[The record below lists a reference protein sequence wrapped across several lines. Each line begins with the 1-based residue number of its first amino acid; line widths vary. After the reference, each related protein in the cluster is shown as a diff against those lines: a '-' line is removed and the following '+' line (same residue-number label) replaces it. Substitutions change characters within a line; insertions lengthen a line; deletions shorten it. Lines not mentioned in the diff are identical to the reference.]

1 MSIDNTLLVEILCV
15 KKMKKSLRRYLNE
28 SRFPYIWRHLKMTS
42 RSLFAALSAVVL
54 LGTAVPS
61 FAEGTAPA
69 AATPAAPAAAAPA
82 TPAPAADDKKAD
94 AGDHH
99 KHHKHHR
106 HHKKDAEG
114 DATKADK

>member
-1 MSIDNTLLVEILCV
+1 
-15 KKMKKSLRRYLNE
+15 
-28 SRFPYIWRHLKMTS
+28 MTS

-54 LGTAVPS
+54 LGAAVPS

-69 AATPAAPAAAAPA
+69 AAPAAPAAA
-82 TPAPAADDKKAD
+82 PAADDDKKAD

-114 DATKADK
+114 DAAKADK